1 MRPFSIAK
9 AGALTIIVS
18 ALFPAL
24 CSSLNL
30 PDLEKSLRTQ
40 KIISPS
46 MRVSSALQSG
56 TLTFSIFPE
65 KETKETT
72 GTLKIRAVLIAK
84 TVMSTDKNVQKVE
97 VRFHEKEKTDLYTQI
112 LVRSVDIKAFS
123 AGVTSEE
130 ELLNGLQL
138 STASGGSTSEPVKS
152 SEVNEQSSSEK
163 KAEPEIAAGAKRD
176 ERAKLAARVHALKS
190 KGVGVKPFLLQ
201 LEAVDELAKAGE
213 SIALSEKLEQLD
225 YSIAEQEKIL
235 SERTAKANAA
245 VAAAA
250 SPPKITKTP
259 AARTAAPR
267 ASASGAPSS
276 RYSNLANTLASS
288 SETAPLLRLFEGY
301 AQHMKQKYNI
311 DERLIPEQGPYWH
324 ERYNLAIMIRLYRE
338 KGYGD
343 AIMPTWME
351 CQQLAK
357 AGEQAQT
364 AYKMQTIAQALKLP
378 DPIKNAGWYE
388 TQAEAYKRQFHNR
401 HEEEKHRSER

>member
-1 MRPFSIAK
+1 LRRFSIAK
-9 AGALTIIVS
+9 AGVLTILVS

-24 CSSLNL
+24 CSSLSL

-46 MRVSSALQSG
+46 MRVSSTLQAG

-65 KETKETT
+65 KDTKETT

-97 VRFHEKEKTDLYTQI
+97 VQFHEKENTEHYTQI

-130 ELLNGLQL
+130 ELLNGLPV
-138 STASGGSTSEPVKS
+138 STIGGGSTSEQAKS
-152 SEVNEQSSSEK
+152 SDVSEQSSSA
-163 KAEPEIAAGAKRD
+163 KAPEPDVAAGAKRD
-176 ERAKLAARVHALKS
+176 ERAKLSARVNALKS
-190 KGVGVKPFLLQ
+190 KGVGVKPFLAQ
-201 LEAVDELAKAGE
+201 LEAVDELARAGE
-213 SIALSEKLEQLD
+213 SIPLSEKLEQLE

-235 SERTAKANAA
+235 SERAKAS
-245 VAAAA
+245 AAAA
-250 SPPKITKTP
+250 AAAAPPKTTKM
-259 AARTAAPR
+259 AARPAPPR
-267 ASASGAPSS
+267 ATPTGAPLS
-276 RYSNLANTLASS
+276 RYSNLASTLASS

-324 ERYNLAIMIRLYRE
+324 ERYNLAIMIRIYRE

-351 CQQLAK
+351 CQQMAK
-357 AGEQAQT
+357 AGDQAQT
-364 AYKMQTIAQALKLP
+364 AYKMQTVAQALKLP

-388 TQAEAYKRQFHNR
+388 TQAEAYKRQFHAR
-401 HEEEKHRSER
+401 HEEEEHRSER